1 MSLKSLKLPNALKI
15 SKMIKISSNHQ
26 NGKNTPKMFKLTKCH
41 WKKITKYHPPPPPP
55 PKKKKTTKITKISLK
70 CPNNKNTLRTPKII
84 KILLKSFCPFWRSN
98 GSLVNLKILGV
109 FLVILEVWVILIFLT
124 IQDYFNYVG
133 GSKDILIFIVLSR
146 LFWSVGGFWRFS
158 YKRMKKIS
166 FILCQTLE

>member
-41 WKKITKYHPPPPPP
+41 WKK
-55 PKKKKTTKITKISLK
+55 KTTRITKISLK
-70 CPNNKNTLRTPKII
+70 YPNNKNTLRTPKII

-124 IQDYFNYVG
+124 IQGYFNYVG
-133 GSKDILIFIVLSR
+133 GSKGILIFIVLSR

-158 YKRMKKIS
+158 YKRMKRIS
-166 FILCQTLE
+166 FILCQTLEYF

>member
-1 MSLKSLKLPNALKI
+1 MPLK
-15 SKMIKISSNHQ
+15 
-26 NGKNTPKMFKLTKCH
+26 KNNQ
-41 WKKITKYHPPPPPP
+41 IPPPPP
-55 PKKKKTTKITKISLK
+55 KKTTKITKISLK

-124 IQDYFNYVG
+124 IQGYFNYVG
-133 GSKDILIFIVLSR
+133 GSKGILIFIVLSR